1 MTRTIEERAIRTSSR
16 RDLRRIA
23 VIGAGALGTSVAY
36 HLAREGAQ
44 VLLLEA
50 APSGGGG
57 VTKDSFGWI
66 GLSTTAPDEEQ
77 AALRRLA
84 SDDLDRIETELPL
97 PISLRRNGALLWS
110 AEQAEPG
117 GALIVDRHEI
127 QRLEP
132 SLLNPPASA
141 VFAEHDGSVDPVA
154 LTMSFLRGAQ
164 ELGAELSAGTKV
176 HEVLVSNGKV
186 TGLRTSGGRI
196 DIDTVVLTAG
206 TETTGL
212 AHTAGVRVPVAP
224 SPCILMRFNTPIR
237 LLNRIVSGPQFE
249 LRQATDTVLLAA
261 EDYIDDS
268 PENGPDALA
277 QRTLTTI
284 HREIAGSQ
292 GVTLTNVSVGH
303 RPIPED
309 RRPIVG
315 RAAEAKGL
323 YVATAHAAIALS
335 AGLGRLA
342 AEEIVHGR
350 RFEILEPFR
359 PARFATD

>member
-1 MTRTIEERAIRTSSR
+1 MKQQ
-16 RDLRRIA
+16 RIA
-23 VIGAGALGTSVAY
+23 VVGAGVVGASVAY
-36 HLAREGAQ
+36 HLARAGAQ
-44 VLLLEA
+44 VLLIEA
-50 APSGGGG
+50 GPSGGCG
-57 VTKDSFGWI
+57 VTKDSFAWI

-84 SDDLDRIETELPL
+84 SDDLDQLESELPL
-97 PISLRRNGALLWS
+97 PIALRRNGALLWS
-110 AEQAEPG
+110 AEQTKPG
-117 GALIVDRHEI
+117 GAPVVDRHEI

-132 SLLNPPASA
+132 GLLNPPPSA

-154 LTMSFLRGAQ
+154 LTMSFLQGAQ
-164 ELGAELSAGTKV
+164 ELGAELSAGTEV
-176 HEVLVSNGKV
+176 HEILVSDGKV
-186 TGLRTSGGRI
+186 TGLRTSDGRI

-206 TETTGL
+206 TETTRL
-212 AHTAGVRVPVAP
+212 AHTAGVRVPITP
-224 SPCILMRFNTPIR
+224 SPCILMRFNTPTR

-261 EDYIDDS
+261 EDYIDS
-268 PENGPDALA
+268 SQENGPDALA
-277 QRTLTTI
+277 QLTLATI
-284 HREIAGSQ
+284 HREIADSQ

-309 RRPIVG
+309 GRPIVG
-315 RAAEAKGL
+315 GAAEADGL
-323 YVATAHAAIALS
+323 YVVAAHAAIALS

-359 PARFATD
+359 PARFARD